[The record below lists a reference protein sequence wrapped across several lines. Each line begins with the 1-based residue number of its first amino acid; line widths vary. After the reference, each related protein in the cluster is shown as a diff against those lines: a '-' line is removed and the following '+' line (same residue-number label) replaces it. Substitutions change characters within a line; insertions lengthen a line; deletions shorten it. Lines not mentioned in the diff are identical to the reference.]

1 MSDPSIPQPNEARYE
16 PKPRYHLFDPDGL
29 PWTSR
34 LSLGWLIVLFWVTGG
49 MLAVPMG
56 VYLGLWLKA
65 KGRSQLVLVAYTLFA
80 FFVAALFLP
89 NLRPAWTDAVSL
101 LMVVCWLLGAFL
113 ARHEI
118 MQYYTAREGSAPDMS
133 LLLTA
138 LLGVWYLNYRIRPAF
153 PSRTTLS

>member
-1 MSDPSIPQPNEARYE
+1 MNDPSIPQSNEARYE
-16 PKPRYHLFDPDGL
+16 PKPRIHLFDRDGL

-34 LSLGWLIVLFWVTGG
+34 LSLGWMIALFCATGG

-65 KGRSQLVLVAYTLFA
+65 KGRSWLVLVAYTLFA
-80 FFVAALFLP
+80 SSFAILLLADSLS
-89 NLRPAWTDAVSL
+89 AWIDTVSL
-101 LMVVCWLLGAFL
+101 LMVVCWFLGAFL

-118 MQYYTAREGSAPDMS
+118 MQYYAEREGSALDLS

-138 LLGVWYLNYRIRPAF
+138 LLGVWYLNYRLRPVF
-153 PSRTTLS
+153 PSRALA